1 MTKTLWILRGLPS
14 SGKTTLAKT
23 LEDSLPN
30 AIAYAA
36 DDFHYDDEG
45 NYNWKPENI
54 HKAHKWCQDSV
65 MVVMEAKVGNIIVH
79 NTNTSER
86 EITPYIEL
94 AEEYDY
100 KVVSLIIEK
109 HHNNSNSHNVP
120 EEVVD
125 KMEERLRNSIKLR

>member
-54 HKAHKWCQDSV
+54 HKAHNWCQNNI
-65 MVVMEAKVGNIIVH
+65 MVVMEAGVENIIVH
-79 NTNTSER
+79 NTNTSEK
-86 EITPYIEL
+86 EIKPYLDMANI
-94 AEEYDY
+94 YGY
-100 KVVSLIIEK
+100 SVTSLIIEK
-109 HHNNSNSHNVP
+109 RHDNSNNHNVP

-125 KMEERLRNSIKLR
+125 KMEDRLRNSIKLR